1 MRKRT
6 RILTK
11 GDVVKSHRIAAGYP
25 HAKDVYPAMAEM
37 GISASVYQVMEQ
49 GKLATRENIEIV
61 ARFFGA
67 DPEDLIDNR
76 LNTSIQQTPDV
87 SLYGVFASNLAR
99 YMRHK
104 DISANSIAHRAGM
117 NPRTVWSIQNAETKA
132 SLDSL
137 YAICATLGVDLLLM
151 LIPNVP
157 LDALDHSRRYRRSLE
172 GLIQLDENDAVIIQ
186 GMLAW
191 FGAPRRDD
199 QMLVSALTNTEH
211 ELTITTKHRS
221 EPSTDE
227 IDTDITR
234 EADQRFAEAT
244 NELELA
250 EAALR
255 ESMAALETAVSQKN
269 DDRISAAKLE
279 IEAKSERVHKAR
291 QRVNSTKKN
300 RKVIYDAEARRLRT
314 A

>member
-11 GDVVKSHRIAAGYP
+11 GDAVKRHRIAAGYP

-67 DPEDLIDNR
+67 DPEDLIDDR
-76 LNTSIQQTPDV
+76 VNTSIQQTPDI
-87 SLYGVFASNLAR
+87 SLYGVFAANLAR
-99 YMRHK
+99 YMEYK
-104 DISANSIAHRAGM
+104 DISANSIAHRADM

-137 YAICATLGVDLLLM
+137 NTICNTLGVDLLLM
-151 LIPNVP
+151 LIPDVP
-157 LDALDHSRRYRRSLE
+157 VDALDSSRRYRRSLE
-172 GLIQLDENDAVIIQ
+172 GLIQLNEDDAAILQ

-199 QMLVSALTNTEH
+199 Q
-211 ELTITTKHRS
+211 
-221 EPSTDE
+221 
-227 IDTDITR
+227 
-234 EADQRFAEAT
+234 
-244 NELELA
+244 
-250 EAALR
+250 LR
-255 ESMAALETAVSQKN
+255 RAWLP
-269 DDRISAAKLE
+269 L
-279 IEAKSERVHKAR
+279 
-291 QRVNSTKKN
+291 
-300 RKVIYDAEARRLRT
+300 L
-314 A
+314 

>member
-1 MRKRT
+1 VRKRT

-11 GDVVKSHRIAAGYP
+11 GDVVKSHRITAGYP

-76 LNTSIQQTPDV
+76 VNTSIQQTPEI

-99 YMRHK
+99 YMKYK
-104 DISANSIAHRAGM
+104 DISANSIAHRADM

-137 YAICATLGVDLLLM
+137 NAISATLGVDLLLM

-172 GLIQLDENDAVIIQ
+172 ELIQLDEDDAVVIQ

-191 FGAPRRDD
+191 FSAPKRDD
-199 QMLVSALTNTEH
+199 QMLVSALTKPN
-211 ELTITTKHRS
+211 I
-221 EPSTDE
+221 
-227 IDTDITR
+227 
-234 EADQRFAEAT
+234 
-244 NELELA
+244 N
-250 EAALR
+250 
-255 ESMAALETAVSQKN
+255 
-269 DDRISAAKLE
+269 
-279 IEAKSERVHKAR
+279 
-291 QRVNSTKKN
+291 
-300 RKVIYDAEARRLRT
+300 
-314 A
+314 